1 MMRFTS
7 LIVILLLSL
16 GLAQTIYGQ
25 KFGYIDSKYV
35 LGKMPEYKK
44 AESELN
50 KLSSEWQ
57 KEIETM
63 RQDVEKLYKGYQA
76 EEVLLTEEMKKERM
90 DEIKKKEKETF
101 DQQKKIFGYEG
112 LLFLKRQELVKPVQ
126 DKLFEAVDKVC
137 KKKALQVMFDKS
149 GEIVMIYTNP
159 RHDYTDFVLEEL
171 GLAEKDSGEDKGDG
185 PGPQKGR

>member
-1 MMRFTS
+1 MMRSTP
-7 LIVILLLSL
+7 LIIILLLSL